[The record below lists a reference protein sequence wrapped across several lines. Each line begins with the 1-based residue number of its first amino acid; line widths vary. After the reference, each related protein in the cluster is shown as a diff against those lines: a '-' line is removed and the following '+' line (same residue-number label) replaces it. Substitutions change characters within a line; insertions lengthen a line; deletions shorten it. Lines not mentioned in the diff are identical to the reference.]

1 MLLVLSTVPEDQA
14 RDVPIS
20 VVPRV
25 VFDVPLDPHTIDP
38 DAFRLSSGELRPGGT
53 LVYSVI
59 DRSLTFTPGVT
70 LRTRLA
76 YVARLADDVRG
87 IDGSAPDEPV
97 EILFFTGLDD
107 RGQPPERPDPTFAE
121 DIRPLFEGRCASC
134 HGGERPAA
142 DLRLAVDDDL
152 VAAATRDSNEWRG
165 WSLVAPGSPERSYLM
180 YKVVGAPGLVGG
192 RMPPDG
198 TLGYDERKNLER
210 WITLG
215 ARSEDP

>member
-1 MLLVLSTVPEDQA
+1 VPEDQA

-20 VVPRV
+20 VVPGV
-25 VFDVPLDPHTIDP
+25 VFDVPLDPNTIDP
-38 DAFRLSSGELRPGGT
+38 DAFRLWSGELRPGGA
-53 LVYSVI
+53 LVYSMV

-70 LRTRLA
+70 LRARLA
-76 YVARLADDVRG
+76 YVARLASSVRG
-87 IDGSAPDEPV
+87 IDGSVPAEPV
-97 EILFFTGLDD
+97 EILFFTGSDD
-107 RGQPPERPDPTFAE
+107 RGRPAAPPEPTFAE
-121 DIRPLFEGRCASC
+121 DILPLFEAHCASC

-142 DLRLAVDDDL
+142 GLPLAASADVRS
-152 VAAATRDSNEWRG
+152 AAVRDSGEWLG
-165 WSLVAPGSPERSYLM
+165 WAVVAPGSPERSYLM

-198 TLGYDERKNLER
+198 TLAYDERKNLER